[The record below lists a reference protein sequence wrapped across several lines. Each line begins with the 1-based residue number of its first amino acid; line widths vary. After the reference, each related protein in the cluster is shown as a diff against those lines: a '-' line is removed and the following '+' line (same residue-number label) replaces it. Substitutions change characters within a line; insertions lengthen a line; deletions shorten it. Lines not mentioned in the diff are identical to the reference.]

1 MGVSRRYY
9 KRICEFFPNGYI
21 VGVDDEETSTYR
33 TFDDSAQF
41 LIDHQCGKEYK
52 NKKGEL
58 GITFSESDFP
68 DDLQLEEIEGIED
81 IEDIS
86 ENIWYFIRETHN
98 TLSAVIIACSRKNNG
113 YCVAAYNPINKKIVR
128 FVSDAEE
135 GGEIS
140 REEMEGIRLLD
151 TVEAETI
158 MSCPIDP
165 QTENVLVE
173 QYGINRTVKFN
184 GSIENKIENIRQQ
197 IHYPDNVSILDTA
210 APKLNSVQDFHH
222 SLEIVKVMNL
232 KLIRMEDKI
241 RANFFCDG
249 QYYADFR
256 VTDPVYENKM
266 EDENVECLTIPSA
279 DIVLSIPWKPYVKHG
294 INWGYYKF
302 VAAIYDLS
310 D

>member
-1 MGVSRRYY
+1 MGVSRSDY
-9 KRICEFFPNGYI
+9 KRICEFFPDGYI

-81 IEDIS
+81 IS

-98 TLSAVIIACSRKNNG
+98 TLSAVIIACSRKYNG
-113 YCVAAYNPINKKIVR
+113 YCVAAYNPISKKIVR

-184 GSIENKIENIRQQ
+184 GSIENEIENIRQQ

-222 SLEIVKVMNL
+222 SLEIVKVEDL
-232 KLIRMEDKI
+232 SLTIRYYNH
-241 RANFFCDG
+241 RAKTLASFWRNG
-249 QYYADFR
+249 LMYTNFR
-256 VTDPVYENKM
+256 VTDPEYERLVREKDNHQM
-266 EDENVECLTIPSA
+266 TIPSA
-279 DIVLSIPWKPYVKHG
+279 DIVLSIPAFPYEG
-294 INWGYYKF
+294 DGMYYKF
-302 VAAIYDLS
+302 VAAIYELS
-310 D
+310 N